1 MVMEEAKSWI
11 ESGSQGRM
19 QDLDQDISMRDSCKR
34 LAHQRDELNIKH
46 PLELVHEL
54 IQPHANMDSQT
65 HQTAQPFA
73 SQTAV
78 QRSELNHLLG
88 NFPGGEAQNVFSYF
102 PNPQISQMFL
112 QPGYDSL
119 VTDNGLG
126 GYTWPDQDTALQQA
140 AADLG
145 DPLQA
150 QTSIQL
156 QRADHTVDDQGL
168 RPAAPSLNDR
178 LARLED
184 RIGGLEV
191 VTQNLR
197 NELEEKMRFFAKM
210 EAYIISLVAWTKESK
225 DAIDGLV
232 AELKAAVEV
241 VTSK

>member
-1 MVMEEAKSWI
+1 
-11 ESGSQGRM
+11 
-19 QDLDQDISMRDSCKR
+19 
-34 LAHQRDELNIKH
+34 
-46 PLELVHEL
+46 
-54 IQPHANMDSQT
+54 MDSQRT
-65 HQTAQPFA
+65 HQAAQPFA
-73 SQTAV
+73 NQAAV

-119 VTDNGLG
+119 VMDDGLE

-145 DPLQA
+145 DSLQA
-150 QTSIQL
+150 QTSVQL
-156 QRADHTVDDQGL
+156 QRAEYTVDDQAL

-197 NELEEKMRFFAKM
+197 NE
-210 EAYIISLVAWTKESK
+210 
-225 DAIDGLV
+225 
-232 AELKAAVEV
+232 
-241 VTSK
+241 